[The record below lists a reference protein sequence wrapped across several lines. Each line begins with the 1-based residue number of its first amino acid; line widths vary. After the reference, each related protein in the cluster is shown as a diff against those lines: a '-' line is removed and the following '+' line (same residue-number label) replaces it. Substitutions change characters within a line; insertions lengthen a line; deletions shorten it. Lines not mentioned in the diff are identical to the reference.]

1 MPRATS
7 FFETL
12 KRDMSYGLRTLARD
26 WRFTT
31 AAVLILG
38 LGIGAN
44 TAIFSLVDAV
54 LFRHA
59 LLPEPDRLVDIYQR
73 SANPD
78 GQDANSYPAYLD
90 IAEYV
95 DVFAGTMATSVPHE
109 ATYQH
114 DGALRS
120 AVVENATATYL
131 AVLGLQ
137 PSLGR
142 WFTAEEDRR
151 GAPIVTVLGYHT
163 WRQRFGADPAM
174 IGRTI
179 RIDGVPVTIVGV
191 GPAGHNGTLNI
202 GLVTDFW
209 LPIASLERFGMAAAL
224 QRRPGE
230 SMFLVKGRLRNG
242 VGVAQAQAA
251 MDILGRRL
259 AADYP
264 NDDPGRGIKVIAS
277 KDIWIH
283 PQLDAPINAT
293 AFIILAIVGL
303 VFAIACSNL
312 ATLLLVRGAAR
323 ARDISIRLAIGA
335 TRRQLV
341 RQLLTESLLLAGAGG
356 AAGCVLAWWGIR
368 WFRTVDLPIVI
379 DISIDGRVLAYA
391 IALSV
396 LTGIAC
402 GLAPALSATN
412 VDVLPAL
419 RGETAAA
426 GSGPGR
432 LTLKNGLIVF
442 QVSMSVLLLGGASL
456 FLQWADAERTKPI
469 GYAVDGVAML
479 ETDNR
484 FSTLSAAQT
493 MAMYQE
499 VRRRIAAIPG
509 VESVA
514 LTRGL
519 PMRMTGQRLVVDGAA
534 GGSSRRAGMFWAG
547 PEFFET
553 LQIPLIDGRTFDAR
567 DRAGT
572 PRVAVINETMAR
584 EYFGSVNAVGRR
596 FRMESPADSWMEV
609 VGVVRDTGA
618 DLLDP
623 VPHVFYRSFTQSD
636 TLPTTV
642 VARTSQAAGTLLPVM
657 QRELRAVDATLP
669 VISARTMAQD
679 RQDALRGSQAIAMA
693 LGGLGMLGVVLA
705 SIGLYAV
712 VAFVVARR
720 SREIG
725 IRMAIGAR
733 GPHVIWNVTRGVA
746 GLVGAGTAVG
756 LALTIAATLA
766 LRAAY
771 APAPGVSLYRPA
783 IDPVALLAIAFFMGL
798 VGVAA
803 AFVPARRAALTDPL
817 AALRQD

>member
-179 RIDGVPVTIVGV
+179 RIDGVPVTIVGG

-479 ETDNR
+479 ETDSR
-484 FSTLSAAQT
+484 FSALSAAQT

-657 QRELRAVDATLP
+657 QRELRAVDAALP

>member
-479 ETDNR
+479 ETDSR

-657 QRELRAVDATLP
+657 QRELRAADATLP

>member
-1 MPRATS
+1 
-7 FFETL
+7 
-12 KRDMSYGLRTLARD
+12 
-26 WRFTT
+26 
-31 AAVLILG
+31 
-38 LGIGAN
+38 
-44 TAIFSLVDAV
+44 
-54 LFRHA
+54 
-59 LLPEPDRLVDIYQR
+59 
-73 SANPD
+73 
-78 GQDANSYPAYLD
+78 
-90 IAEYV
+90 
-95 DVFAGTMATSVPHE
+95 
-109 ATYQH
+109 
-114 DGALRS
+114 
-120 AVVENATATYL
+120 
-131 AVLGLQ
+131 
-137 PSLGR
+137 
-142 WFTAEEDRR
+142 
-151 GAPIVTVLGYHT
+151 
-163 WRQRFGADPAM
+163 
-174 IGRTI
+174 
-179 RIDGVPVTIVGV
+179 
-191 GPAGHNGTLNI
+191 
-202 GLVTDFW
+202 
-209 LPIASLERFGMAAAL
+209 
-224 QRRPGE
+224 
-230 SMFLVKGRLRNG
+230 
-242 VGVAQAQAA
+242 

-479 ETDNR
+479 ETDSR

-609 VGVVRDTGA
+609 VGVVRGTGA

>member
-12 KRDMSYGLRTLARD
+12 ERDMSYGLRTLARD

-391 IALSV
+391 IAVSV

-419 RGETAAA
+419 RGDTAAA

-479 ETDNR
+479 ETDSR
-484 FSTLSAAQT
+484 FSTLSAPQT

-553 LQIPLIDGRTFDAR
+553 LQIPLIDGRTFDAS

-642 VARTSQAAGTLLPVM
+642 VARTSQAAGTLLPAM

-746 GLVGAGTAVG
+746 GLVGAGTALG

>member
-1 MPRATS
+1 
-7 FFETL
+7 
-12 KRDMSYGLRTLARD
+12 
-26 WRFTT
+26 
-31 AAVLILG
+31 
-38 LGIGAN
+38 
-44 TAIFSLVDAV
+44 
-54 LFRHA
+54 
-59 LLPEPDRLVDIYQR
+59 
-73 SANPD
+73 
-78 GQDANSYPAYLD
+78 
-90 IAEYV
+90 
-95 DVFAGTMATSVPHE
+95 
-109 ATYQH
+109 
-114 DGALRS
+114 
-120 AVVENATATYL
+120 
-131 AVLGLQ
+131 
-137 PSLGR
+137 
-142 WFTAEEDRR
+142 
-151 GAPIVTVLGYHT
+151 
-163 WRQRFGADPAM
+163 
-174 IGRTI
+174 
-179 RIDGVPVTIVGV
+179 
-191 GPAGHNGTLNI
+191 
-202 GLVTDFW
+202 
-209 LPIASLERFGMAAAL
+209 
-224 QRRPGE
+224 
-230 SMFLVKGRLRNG
+230 
-242 VGVAQAQAA
+242 
-251 MDILGRRL
+251 
-259 AADYP
+259 
-264 NDDPGRGIKVIAS
+264 
-277 KDIWIH
+277 
-283 PQLDAPINAT
+283 
-293 AFIILAIVGL
+293 
-303 VFAIACSNL
+303 
-312 ATLLLVRGAAR
+312 
-323 ARDISIRLAIGA
+323 
-335 TRRQLV
+335 
-341 RQLLTESLLLAGAGG
+341 
-356 AAGCVLAWWGIR
+356 
-368 WFRTVDLPIVI
+368 
-379 DISIDGRVLAYA
+379 
-391 IALSV
+391 
-396 LTGIAC
+396 
-402 GLAPALSATN
+402 
-412 VDVLPAL
+412 
-419 RGETAAA
+419 
-426 GSGPGR
+426 
-432 LTLKNGLIVF
+432 
-442 QVSMSVLLLGGASL
+442 
-456 FLQWADAERTKPI
+456 
-469 GYAVDGVAML
+469 ML

-746 GLVGAGTAVG
+746 GLVGA
-756 LALTIAATLA
+756 
-766 LRAAY
+766 
-771 APAPGVSLYRPA
+771 
-783 IDPVALLAIAFFMGL
+783 
-798 VGVAA
+798 

>member
-479 ETDNR
+479 ETDSR

>member
-1 MPRATS
+1 METTS
-7 FFETL
+7 FLETL
-12 KRDMSYGLRTLARD
+12 VRDTSYGLRRLSGD

-59 LLPEPDRLVDIYQR
+59 SLPEPDRLVDIYQR
-73 SANPD
+73 SANPG
-78 GQDANSYPAYLD
+78 GQDADSYPAYLD
-90 IAEYV
+90 IAEHT
-95 DVFAGTMATSVPHE
+95 DVFAATMATSVPHE

-114 DGALRS
+114 DGVLRG

-131 AVLGLQ
+131 SVLGLR
-137 PSLGR
+137 PMLGR

-151 GAPIVTVLGYHT
+151 GAPVVAVLGYHT
-163 WRQRFGADPAM
+163 WRRKFGADPSM
-174 IGRTI
+174 IGRAI
-179 RIDGVPVTIVGV
+179 QIDGVPVTIVGI

-202 GLVTDFW
+202 GLITDFW
-209 LPIASLERFGMAAAL
+209 LPIASLERFGMSGAL
-224 QRRPGE
+224 ERRPGE
-230 SMFLVKGRLRNG
+230 SMFLVKARLRDG
-242 VGVAQAQAA
+242 VAVAQAQAA

-259 AADYP
+259 AVEYP
-264 NDDPGRGIKVIAS
+264 DEDPGRGIKVIAS

-283 PQLDAPINAT
+283 PQLDGPINAT
-293 AFIILAIVGL
+293 ASVVLAIVGL

-312 ATLLLVRGAAR
+312 ATLLLVRGASR

-356 AAGCVLAWWGIR
+356 TAGCVLAWWGIR
-368 WFRTVDLPIVI
+368 WFRTIDLPIAI

-391 IALSV
+391 IAVSAI
-396 LTGIAC
+396 TGMAC

-419 RGETAAA
+419 RGETAADA
-426 GSGPGR
+426 NGPGR
-432 LTLKNGLIVF
+432 LTLKNALIVF

-456 FLQWADAERTKPI
+456 FLQWADAERTRPI
-469 GYAVDGVAML
+469 GYAVEGVAML
-479 ETDNR
+479 ETDSR
-484 FSTLSAAQT
+484 FSTTSAAHA
-493 MAMYQE
+493 MAMYEE
-499 VRRRIAAIPG
+499 VRWRIAALPG
-509 VESVA
+509 VESAA

-519 PMRMTGQRLVVDGAA
+519 PMRMTGQRLVVEGTA

-547 PEFFET
+547 PAFFDT
-553 LQIPLIDGRTFDAR
+553 LQIPLIYGRTFDER
-567 DRAGT
+567 DRANT
-572 PRVAVINETMAR
+572 PRVAVISETMAR
-584 EYFGSVNAVGRR
+584 EYFGTVNAVGRR

-623 VPHVFYRSFTQSD
+623 VPQVFYRSFTQGD

-642 VARTSQAAGTLLPVM
+642 LARSSQGAGTLLSAM

-669 VISARTMAQD
+669 VVTTRTMAQD
-679 RQDALRGSQAIAMA
+679 RQDALQGSQAIATS
-693 LGGLGMLGVVLA
+693 LGALGMLGVLLA

-733 GPHVIWNVTRGVA
+733 GPHVIWTVTRGVV
-746 GLVGAGTAVG
+746 GLVGTGTAVG
-756 LALTIAATLA
+756 LALTVAATLA

-783 IDPVALLAIAFFMGL
+783 IDPVALLAIAFVMGL
-798 VGVAA
+798 VGIAA

-817 AALRQD
+817 IALRQD

>member
-1 MPRATS
+1 
-7 FFETL
+7 
-12 KRDMSYGLRTLARD
+12 
-26 WRFTT
+26 
-31 AAVLILG
+31 
-38 LGIGAN
+38 
-44 TAIFSLVDAV
+44 
-54 LFRHA
+54 
-59 LLPEPDRLVDIYQR
+59 
-73 SANPD
+73 
-78 GQDANSYPAYLD
+78 
-90 IAEYV
+90 
-95 DVFAGTMATSVPHE
+95 
-109 ATYQH
+109 
-114 DGALRS
+114 
-120 AVVENATATYL
+120 
-131 AVLGLQ
+131 
-137 PSLGR
+137 
-142 WFTAEEDRR
+142 
-151 GAPIVTVLGYHT
+151 
-163 WRQRFGADPAM
+163 
-174 IGRTI
+174 
-179 RIDGVPVTIVGV
+179 
-191 GPAGHNGTLNI
+191 
-202 GLVTDFW
+202 
-209 LPIASLERFGMAAAL
+209 
-224 QRRPGE
+224 
-230 SMFLVKGRLRNG
+230 
-242 VGVAQAQAA
+242 
-251 MDILGRRL
+251 
-259 AADYP
+259 
-264 NDDPGRGIKVIAS
+264 
-277 KDIWIH
+277 
-283 PQLDAPINAT
+283 
-293 AFIILAIVGL
+293 
-303 VFAIACSNL
+303 
-312 ATLLLVRGAAR
+312 
-323 ARDISIRLAIGA
+323 
-335 TRRQLV
+335 
-341 RQLLTESLLLAGAGG
+341 
-356 AAGCVLAWWGIR
+356 
-368 WFRTVDLPIVI
+368 
-379 DISIDGRVLAYA
+379 
-391 IALSV
+391 
-396 LTGIAC
+396 
-402 GLAPALSATN
+402 
-412 VDVLPAL
+412 
-419 RGETAAA
+419 
-426 GSGPGR
+426 
-432 LTLKNGLIVF
+432 
-442 QVSMSVLLLGGASL
+442 
-456 FLQWADAERTKPI
+456 
-469 GYAVDGVAML
+469 
-479 ETDNR
+479 
-484 FSTLSAAQT
+484 
-493 MAMYQE
+493 
-499 VRRRIAAIPG
+499 
-509 VESVA
+509 
-514 LTRGL
+514 
-519 PMRMTGQRLVVDGAA
+519 MRMTGQRLVVDGAA

-553 LQIPLIDGRTFDAR
+553 LQIPLIEGRTFDGR